1 MKSKHF
7 AGFTLLVILMM
18 LLAACAGQAG
28 GSGQAGTVPNLEGT
42 EWVLASLNG
51 NEPITGSTVTLKFEK
66 DQLGG
71 SGGCNSY
78 GGKYT
83 LGPDGKISV
92 SEVVQTEMACM
103 DPAGVMEQE
112 SQFGQ
117 ALSQAASFQMNG
129 DNLEI
134 KNAAGE
140 IILVFAKP

>member
-7 AGFTLLVILMM
+7 AGFALLVILMM
-18 LLAACAGQAG
+18 LLAACAGQTG
-28 GSGQAGTVPNLEGT
+28 GQAGTVPSLEGS
-42 EWVLASLNG
+42 EWVLTSLNG
-51 NEPITGSTVTLKFEK
+51 NEPIAGSTVTLKFEK

-83 LGPDGKISV
+83 VGSDGKLSV

-117 ALSQAASFQMNG
+117 TLTQAASFQMNG